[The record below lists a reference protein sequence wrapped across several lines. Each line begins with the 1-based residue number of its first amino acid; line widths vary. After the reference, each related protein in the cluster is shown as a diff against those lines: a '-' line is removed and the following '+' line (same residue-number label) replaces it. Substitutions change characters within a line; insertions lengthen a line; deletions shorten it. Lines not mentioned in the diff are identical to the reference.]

1 MDEVERRIQRV
12 YGPVRCVLMHNYS
25 TNSTVCMFGD
35 VHMIKNECK
44 DDGVNIVDYIKFQIY
59 QALASAD
66 DDGPVDLYVE
76 NHADLVRPRETRE
89 SQKIQSAL
97 QYMESKYGTLIGI
110 QRMLVQSIFPF
121 ITNSVY
127 SQRISSHLKVH
138 AADFRN
144 KYIKF
149 LEGNLMQAHD
159 TEQSQKN
166 IRQIYLQHINYILDF
181 PEMRKLYNDCDTTA
195 REQIKSF
202 LTREQHAILDKNIEL
217 LEHRMI
223 LTNMI
228 MLDLYI
234 LLDMFNAN
242 APSRR
247 SIIYAG
253 DLHIQYYA
261 KYLSSIG
268 FETLHNNSNYKPNL
282 TYVETEI
289 SSSPLCVYIPEIM
302 KPLWRVK
309 HGGIRT
315 FDEVRLSPNV
325 MPREIEC
332 AGAKPSDVASYIT
345 LQHASTPAALVL
357 LDTYTRTMSRTCVGR
372 TPEELDSLKM
382 LIEHLA
388 YRSKFKSVHV
398 DINNVNFMNPF
409 HRYILMQYIIHGYD
423 TISFVAPRSFELSNQ
438 NDIEIEFK
446 NLAFENNCNSR
457 YTETYGNHIIDLL
470 ANYSTNNNRAKLA
483 KLADVARRKLTH
495 AEIEMCTRANIDDTA
510 TILKICD
517 AVSNTNVVRN
527 TREIR
532 SILRTGR
539 AESKQIAHAYQ
550 TILDLHDNDALISN
564 LYDHMTQVIYRIR
577 HMINTACKEQVVYN
591 KQTVNL
597 LTNIITETNLNHLLN
612 RLVVGELAADAA
624 SLPHTP

>member
-12 YGPVRCVLMHNYS
+12 YGPVRCVMMHNYS

-35 VHMIKNECK
+35 IHMIKNECK

-66 DDGPVDLYVE
+66 DDGPVNLYVE
-76 NHADLVRPRETRE
+76 NHIDLVRPRETRE
-89 SQKIQSAL
+89 SDKIQSTL
-97 QYMESKYGTLIGI
+97 KYMESKYGTLIGI

-127 SQRISSHLKVH
+127 SKHVSSRLRVH
-138 AADFRN
+138 IADFRE
-144 KYIKF
+144 KYHND
-149 LEGNLMQAHD
+149 LESNLMQAHD
-159 TEQSQKN
+159 TELSQKN

-181 PEMRKLYNDCDTTA
+181 PEMRKLYNDCDATA
-195 REQIKSF
+195 REHIKSF
-202 LTREQHAILDKNIEL
+202 LTREQHAILDKNLEPIEY
-217 LEHRMI
+217 RMV
-223 LTNMI
+223 LANMI

-242 APSRR
+242 TPARR

-253 DLHIQYYA
+253 DLHVQYYA

-268 FETLHNNSNYKPNL
+268 FETLHNNSNYKTTV

-289 SSSPLCVYIPEIM
+289 SSSPLCVHIPEMM

-309 HGGIRT
+309 RGGIRT
-315 FDEVRLSPNV
+315 FDDVRLSSDV

-357 LDTYTRTMSRTCVGR
+357 VDTYTRTMSRTCVGR
-372 TPEELDSLKM
+372 TPEEMDSLKM
-382 LIEHLA
+382 LIEHMM
-388 YRSKFKSVHV
+388 YRAKLRLVHV

-409 HRYILMQYIIHGYD
+409 HRYILMQYIIRGYD
-423 TISFVAPRSFELSNQ
+423 TVSFVAPRAFELSNK
-438 NDIEIEFK
+438 NDIEIEFQ
-446 NLAFENNCNSR
+446 NLTFENNCNSR

-470 ANYSTNNNRAKLA
+470 ANYSTDNNRAKLA
-483 KLADVARRKLTH
+483 KLVNVARRKLTH

-517 AVSNTNVVRN
+517 AVRNTNVVRN
-527 TREIR
+527 TREMR
-532 SILRTGR
+532 SILRQGR
-539 AESKQIAHAYQ
+539 AESAQIANAYQ
-550 TILDLHDNDALISN
+550 TILDLCENDALISN
-564 LYDHMTQVIYRIR
+564 LYDHMTQVIYRMR
-577 HMINTACKEQVVYN
+577 RMINDACKEQVVYN

-612 RLVVGELAADAA
+612 RLVTE
-624 SLPHTP
+624 